1 MIARKLRFLSEN
13 ILDRSK
19 ADDVFDPTEL
29 ARIAEAIRALLPTL
43 EAMESRPIPPAL
55 RVIEGGHA

>member
-1 MIARKLRFLSEN
+1 MISRKLGHLAEN
-13 ILDRSK
+13 IRQRSA
-19 ADDVFDPTEL
+19 ADDVFCPTEL